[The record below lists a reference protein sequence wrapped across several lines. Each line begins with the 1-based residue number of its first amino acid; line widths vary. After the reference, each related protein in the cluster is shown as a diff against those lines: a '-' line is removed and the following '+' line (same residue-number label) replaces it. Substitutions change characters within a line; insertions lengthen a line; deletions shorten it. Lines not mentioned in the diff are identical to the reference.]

1 MRRRDFIALFSG
13 AAAAGPLRALA
24 QQSAMPVVGFLG
36 ISSPAGFAIRLR
48 AFRQGLKDVGYVEG
62 QNVIAEYRWAEGQN
76 ARIPALATDLVQR
89 QVAVIVAGGTA
100 SVAAAKAATAT
111 IPIVFEV
118 GVDPVASGFVTSLDR
133 PGGNVTGV
141 ANLNVEI
148 GPKRLELMHE
158 LLPSVT
164 VIAALVNPTSPI
176 ISESYVRGLQAA
188 ARRLGLQLHVLNAS
202 TEQEFDK
209 VFAELAQLRA
219 GGLVITADQ
228 FFSSRI
234 EQLATLT
241 IRHAIPAIYQY
252 HEFVN
257 GGGLLSYGGSQTDNY
272 RQVGNYVG
280 RILKG
285 EKPAD
290 LPVIQSAKAELIV
303 NLKTAK
309 ALGITVPMSL
319 LGRADEVIE

>member
-188 ARRLGLQLHVLNAS
+188 ARRLGLQL
-202 TEQEFDK
+202 
-209 VFAELAQLRA
+209 
-219 GGLVITADQ
+219 
-228 FFSSRI
+228 
-234 EQLATLT
+234 
-241 IRHAIPAIYQY
+241 
-252 HEFVN
+252 
-257 GGGLLSYGGSQTDNY
+257 
-272 RQVGNYVG
+272 
-280 RILKG
+280 
-285 EKPAD
+285 
-290 LPVIQSAKAELIV
+290 PV
-303 NLKTAK
+303 
-309 ALGITVPMSL
+309 
-319 LGRADEVIE
+319 R